1 MREIVHLQA
10 GQCGNQIGSKV
21 LMVKWLILMLYY
33 YVCMHRNQLSSE
45 FERKTTLLL
54 SNKGIYIALL
64 EG

>member
-21 LMVKWLILMLYY
+21 FNDQMVYSQIIKIHTCA
-33 YVCMHRNQLSSE
+33 VCMHWNQLSSE

-54 SNKGIYIALL
+54 SNKGI
-64 EG
+64 